1 MSASSAVAPARRSS
15 AIRRRWPR
23 EYADLGVDTFILS
36 GYPHLEE
43 AWRFGELVLPL
54 LPLSTPTARRRQPV
68 NTGPFG
74 ETIANDYRP
83 AERRAAQ
90 S

>member
-1 MSASSAVAPARRSS
+1 MTERPDGAP
-15 AIRRRWPR
+15 
-23 EYADLGVDTFILS
+23 
-36 GYPHLEE
+36 
-43 AWRFGELVLPL
+43 
-54 LPLSTPTARRRQPV
+54 ARRRQPV